1 MYTPNHVKDDNRI
14 IDISNSVR
22 SNNESHDVDI
32 DTFIQSIF
40 RLKKIKRTGWLAKGK
55 ILDGESI
62 ADHSYSLSALCM
74 VFSDILGLD
83 TGKVMKMCIIHDLAE
98 SIIGD
103 IMPGEIP
110 EKEKKMKETKVM
122 ESILFSLPVS
132 VRIDYIGIWKEFLL
146 NGSQEAQLVH
156 KVDKLEM
163 LLQAREYLLQGY
175 SIRYLEQFFKSI
187 EKYCNQ
193 EDNPS
198 LYGILGISNTLKNL
212 KYSLDKK

>member
-14 IDISNSVR
+14 IDISNSV

-55 ILDGESI
+55 ILNGESI

-83 TGKVMKMCIIHDLAE
+83 TEKVVKMCIIHDLAE

-103 IMPGEIP
+103 IMPGEIAD
-110 EKEKKMKETKVM
+110 KEKKMKENKVM
-122 ESILFSLPVS
+122 KSILFSLPVS
-132 VRIDYIGIWKEFLL
+132 VRIDYFGIWKEFLL
-146 NGSQEAQLVH
+146 NGSKEAQLVH

-175 SIRYLEQFFKSI
+175 PNRYLEQFFKSI

-193 EDNPS
+193 EDNQS
-198 LYGILGISNTLKNL
+198 LYGILGISNMLKNL

>member
-14 IDISNSVR
+14 IDISNSV

-55 ILDGESI
+55 ILNGESI

-83 TGKVMKMCIIHDLAE
+83 TEKVMKMCIIHDLAE

-103 IMPGEIP
+103 IMPGEIAD
-110 EKEKKMKETKVM
+110 KEKKMKENKVM
-122 ESILFSLPVS
+122 KSILFSLPVS
-132 VRIDYIGIWKEFLL
+132 VRIDYFGIWKEFLL
-146 NGSQEAQLVH
+146 NGSKEAQLVH

-175 SIRYLEQFFKSI
+175 PIRYLEQFFKSI

-193 EDNPS
+193 EDNQS
-198 LYGILGISNTLKNL
+198 LYGILGISNMLKNL

>member
-14 IDISNSVR
+14 IDISNSI

-55 ILDGESI
+55 ILNGESI

-83 TGKVMKMCIIHDLAE
+83 TEKVMKMCIIHDLAE

-103 IMPGEIP
+103 IMPGEIAD
-110 EKEKKMKETKVM
+110 KEKKMKENKVM
-122 ESILFSLPVS
+122 KSILFSLPVS
-132 VRIDYIGIWKEFLL
+132 VRIDYFGIWKEFLL
-146 NGSQEAQLVH
+146 NGSKEAQLVH

-175 SIRYLEQFFKSI
+175 PNRYLEQFFKSI

-193 EDNPS
+193 EDNQS
-198 LYGILGISNTLKNL
+198 LYGILGISNMLKNL